1 MRPSL
6 LGRLMLAYTLVLA
19 AVLLSAWWS
28 ERSFSAVEDAAE
40 RLSRR
45 SVEGMQLMAEL
56 NKLLRERS
64 RLEQHLLIG
73 GGPDAAILDPLDA
86 RPTSFRA
93 WFAEMQEFA
102 HSDDERALLSSMQ
115 QSYQSFSARAA
126 ELSAPR
132 ATRDGEQARR
142 VFASLA
148 DDVERLLSDSEKL
161 FERTT
166 RDMQDRK
173 GRAET
178 VVSGARRLVIGTTA
192 VGALCSLCLGF
203 VLMRQAARP
212 IYRLVLRLGASGA
225 VDRVE
230 FDGDE
235 IGTLERHVASLL
247 DRVRVQERALQQ
259 AEKLSELGE
268 IATEIAHETLNP
280 LTGAKAMLQAVRLA
294 RLPADRVMVEL
305 QSVERQLN
313 RVEETVRRLVRY
325 ARPLEPHMRPT
336 VVSRVLEHA
345 IATARLAPGAR
356 ERSIELVPPLPECEW
371 VMDPELIEQV
381 LVNLLVNGCEASPAG
396 SRVEIAAKVDGAAL
410 QLSVRDCGT
419 GLAKVDRSRLFHP
432 FYTTKPHGNGLGLA
446 ISRNIAREHGGQ
458 LDAFSLSERGSE
470 FRLVLPERPLAC
482 AEPS

>member
-6 LGRLMLAYTLVLA
+6 VGRLMIAYTLVLA

-28 ERSFSAVEDAAE
+28 EQSFSAVEEAAE

-64 RLEQHLLIG
+64 RLEQQLLIG
-73 GGPDAAILDPLDA
+73 GGPDATILDPLDA
-86 RPTSFRA
+86 RPTSFPA
-93 WFAEMQEFA
+93 WFTEMQEFA
-102 HSDDERALLSSMQ
+102 HSDEERVLLARMQ
-115 QSYQSFSARAA
+115 KSYGSFTARAA
-126 ELSAPR
+126 ELTTLQTAGRGSEIR
-132 ATRDGEQARR
+132 KT
-142 VFASLA
+142 FTSLV
-148 DDVERLLSDSEKL
+148 DDVDQLLSDSESL
-161 FERTT
+161 FQSTA
-166 RDMQDRK
+166 RDMQQRK
-173 GRAET
+173 GRAQT
-178 VVSGARRLVIGTTA
+178 VVSGARRLVVWTTA
-192 VGALCSLCLGF
+192 LGALCSLGLGF

-225 VDRVE
+225 VDRIE

-235 IGTLERHVASLL
+235 IGTLERHVGSLL

-280 LTGAKAMLQAVRLA
+280 LAGAKAMLQAVRFTHLSPGRA
-294 RLPADRVMVEL
+294 AVEL
-305 QSVERQLN
+305 HSVERQLD

-336 VVSRVLEHA
+336 PVSRVLERAVH
-345 IATARLAPGAR
+345 TARLAPAAR
-356 ERSIELVPPLPECEW
+356 DRSITIVPPLPEREW
-371 VMDPELIEQV
+371 VLDPDLIEQV
-381 LVNLLVNGCEASPAG
+381 IVNLLVNGCEASPAG
-396 SRVEIAAKVDGAAL
+396 GRVEITVKIDDGSL
-410 QLSVRDCGT
+410 QLAVRDSGM
-419 GLAKVDRSRLFHP
+419 GLATIDRNRLFHP
-432 FYTTKPHGNGLGLA
+432 FYTTKPNGNGLGLA

-458 LDAFSLSERGSE
+458 LEAFSLAERGSE